1 MPLSFDEELSALLSA
16 SVGAP
21 FERIQQAVEELFRKH
36 GREFPPPITGTM
48 EPIEPED
55 SFGA

>member
-1 MPLSFDEELSALLSA
+1 MTFEEELSALLNM

-55 SFGA
+55 SFGG